1 MAAGGFFK
9 GGGGGGAWYSR
20 LVAGANGK
28 RLLRGKAKISLPL
41 PRRRVERGVQI
52 IVQGRSV
59 QPAAASFFSVGE
71 GRGVARRSPA
81 SGDPMEGRRGW
92 WTSLRRVEMDCS
104 EISVA

>member
-20 LVAGANGK
+20 LVAGAKGK

-71 GRGVARRSPA
+71 GRGRGEAFSGQRRPD
-81 SGDPMEGRRGW
+81 GGEEGLVV
-92 WTSLRRVEMDCS
+92 S
-104 EISVA
+104 